1 MKDKQK
7 DLVMQISD
15 KELTFHLYA
24 TQLVLLTVSV
34 ILGIFLYDDIT
45 LFLKQFV
52 WDRQILLY
60 GVSSGIAIVLID
72 LALMYVLPEKYY
84 DDGGINK
91 RIFQN
96 RSIVHI
102 AFLAA
107 VIAVCEEVLFRGV
120 IQYHFGF
127 IAGTIIFA
135 IVHIRYWGN
144 WFLIVNIILLSVWI
158 GLIYE
163 WTENLAVTMVMHFII
178 DFLLGLA
185 IKYQAKN
192 QEKRRDIL

>member
-1 MKDKQK
+1 MKNKQK

-34 ILGIFLYDDIT
+34 ILGIFLYDDIS

-72 LALMYVLPEKYY
+72 LVLMYVLPEKYY

-96 RSIVHI
+96 RSIMHI

-107 VIAVCEEVLFRGV
+107 VIAVCEEILFRGV
-120 IQYHFGF
+120 LQYHFGF

-144 WFLIVNIILLSVWI
+144 WFLIVNIVLLSVWI

-163 WTENLAVTMVMHFII
+163 WTDNLAVTMVMHFII
-178 DFLLGLA
+178 DFLLGLV
-185 IKYQAKN
+185 IKFQATN
-192 QEKRRDIL
+192 QEKRRDVL